1 MINKNI
7 KLNIGYDEFFKTV
20 MKYYFEPFAKVIT
33 DYEIIDLP
41 KKVDLLI
48 IEAKDSIIDHLE
60 VMKYFK
66 RFNIIEFK
74 SENDKFDLNTDLY
87 KLGIYLNGTLF
98 TVPESNI
105 SNTTFTLVSSRKLI
119 KLIKIF
125 KAEKI
130 RKGLY
135 IINNIS
141 VIPVYIVIISEI
153 ETNLVKE
160 ITALKELTARND
172 RPKYLSELIDK
183 FKVNPSEFKKYL
195 ELASSNYFSEFKKVQ
210 EEKGDF
216 NMTYIEKN
224 LWAGFKY
231 FKIDEK
237 VYSEGME
244 KGMEKGLEKG
254 IVEEK
259 IESAKRALLNGLD
272 IKTIA
277 VITALDEK
285 VIRKL
290 AKEFKKNILS
300 NP

>member
-1 MINKNI
+1 MNKNI
-7 KLNIGYDEFFKTV
+7 KLNIGYDEFFKSV

-33 DYEIIDLP
+33 DYEIINLP

-48 IEAKDSIIDHLE
+48 IEAEVPIVEHLE

-98 TVPESNI
+98 TIPESNI
-105 SNTTFTLVSSRKLI
+105 DNTTFSLVSSRRLTKLI
-119 KLIKIF
+119 KYF
-125 KAEKI
+125 KAENI

-141 VIPVYIVIISEI
+141 LIPVYIVIISEI
-153 ETNLVKE
+153 EINLVKE
-160 ITALKELTARND
+160 ITALKELTVKND

-183 FKVNPSEFKKYL
+183 FKVNQTEFKKYL

-210 EEKGDF
+210 EEKGDI

-244 KGMEKGLEKG
+244 KGIEKGM
-254 IVEEK
+254 VEEK

-272 IKTIA
+272 IKTIS

-285 VIRKL
+285 IIKKL
-290 AKEFKKNILS
+290 AKELKNDMLS
-300 NP
+300 KP